1 MDFNFDKS
9 GFAYIWKI
17 AAVTALVIFS
27 AQFAASELGA
37 MAFVQESGTFGSLP
51 AVGASGNKPREPVYQ
66 KLTGTEAILANGE
79 GVLAKKN
86 ELLAEGRDFVFADLG
101 EMRITVYRGASPSHG
116 FGPLR
121 HSSSEA
127 SEASTTTFDIL
138 SKGRDGSFFETP
150 SGIYTIGYKEKNH
163 FSSIGKV
170 WMPWSMY
177 IFGNYF
183 IHGWPYY
190 PNGRP
195 VEASFSGG
203 CIRLSVADAGK
214 LFALVKEG
222 MPVLIYAAGAP
233 LPAGSEGA
241 SKLTE
246 AYFKKVDPAKTAK
259 TPKLSASAYLA
270 ADFETGQ
277 VLLAKNADSVYSI
290 ASVTKL
296 MTALVA
302 AESFQARSL
311 KINKTELATY
321 GSSGGF
327 VVGEIFSSD
336 KLLYPMLLASSNDA
350 ASVFENEGWRFIDM
364 MNQKAKAIGMELTHY
379 KDASG
384 LAQENVS
391 TANNLFTLLK
401 YIYSNKKPIFDILA
415 LPKYTASSDNQKKQ
429 HTWINMN
436 WPAADDRL
444 ISGKS
449 GYTDEARE
457 TFAGVFKVKMSED
470 GGRKIAIIVLHS
482 EAREG
487 DINAII
493 RHLEDTIVYGNVL
506 VENGAK
512 TVPKVYFNEA
522 NVFEALGRSPSV
534 VDLRARPYVKIK

>member
-1 MDFNFDKS
+1 MDVKFDKD
-9 GFAYIWKI
+9 GFFYCAKAVFLIGAIFFAWRFVSIEYIKLTVESMI
-17 AAVTALVIFS
+17 
-27 AQFAASELGA
+27 
-37 MAFVQESGTFGSLP
+37 SGTSVHV
-51 AVGASGNKPREPVYQ
+51 AIKPNVSSKPVYQ
-66 KLTGTEAILANGE
+66 KLAGTDAILANGE
-79 GVLAKKN
+79 GVLAKKE
-86 ELLAEGRDFVFADLG
+86 ELLAEGKDFVFVDLG
-101 EMRITVYRGASPSHG
+101 EMHITFYKGNTA
-116 FGPLR
+116 
-121 HSSSEA
+121 
-127 SEASTTTFDIL
+127 TTTFDIL

-150 SGIYTIGYKEKNH
+150 SGIYTMGYKEKNH

-203 CIRLSVADAGK
+203 CIRLSVGDAGK

-222 MPVLIYAAGAP
+222 MPLLIYAEGAL
-233 LPAGSEGA
+233 LPAGSGGA

-246 AYFKKVDPAKTAK
+246 AYFKKVDSAKTSK
-259 TPKLSASAYLA
+259 IPKLSADAYLA

-277 VLLAKNADSVYSI
+277 VLLSKNSASVYPI

-311 KINKTELATY
+311 KINKMELATY
-321 GSSGGF
+321 GSSGGL
-327 VVGEIFSSD
+327 VAGEIFSSD
-336 KLLYPMLLASSNDA
+336 KLLYPILLTSSNDA
-350 ASVFENEGWRFIDM
+350 ASVFENEGWRFVDM

-401 YIYSNKKPIFDILA
+401 YIYNNKKPIFDILA

-429 HTWINMN
+429 HTWINVN
-436 WPAADDRL
+436 WPVTDDRL
-444 ISGKS
+444 VSGKS
-449 GYTDEARE
+449 GYTDEARQ
-457 TFAGVFKVKMSED
+457 TFTGVFKVKMSED
-470 GGRKIAIIVLHS
+470 GERKIAIIVLRS
-482 EAREG
+482 ESREG

-506 VENGAK
+506 VENGVK
-512 TVPKVYFNEA
+512 TAPKVYFNEA

-534 VDLRARPYVKIK
+534 VDLRARSTGEAIRGN